1 MYQGLKEVQSSGL
14 LIYLI
19 ICKEIKC
26 PILHVFPLVSQ
37 SLYVLFKA
45 QWCFILGSKA
55 EHKEQ
60 WKENKKHVFTQ
71 VCCQLRHSSKNLM
84 CIPLEIKRS
93 LNHCLYPRTDGL
105 RKHAHRIELGWSQI
119 RSVSTSFLNQSQHPV
134 SEQYQNLILL
144 FLMIHMT
151 NLQENIYVYHCLK
164 SIFTQNFRP
173 KIVNGS

>member
-1 MYQGLKEVQSSGL
+1 MSYSSC
-14 LIYLI
+14 IPT
-19 ICKEIKC
+19 CFS
-26 PILHVFPLVSQ
+26 V

-45 QWCFILGSKA
+45 HGALSLGSKA

-60 WKENKKHVFTQ
+60 WKENKKPVFTQ
-71 VCCQLRHSSKNLM
+71 VCCWLRHSSKNLT

-105 RKHAHRIELGWSQI
+105 RKYAHCIELGWSQI
-119 RSVSTSFLNQSQHPV
+119 RNVSTSFLNQSQHPV
-134 SEQYQNLILL
+134 SKQYQRLILF